1 MWPPVPEYIC
11 QGDIK
16 IPELLHLFLLNLFTA
31 ESPVPKRVHRLV
43 KSMVQSMIYCVKTV
57 KHTQLGIFV
66 KKKPECKQVVEAL
79 NQLGHCILYYEI
91 NALETGYT
99 ENQVNHQ
106 LSRTYIPTGNQPS
119 TFVTFILTSVTTNLL
134 WSLKRDRACFDQGV
148 LVIQAT
154 VECGFTQKRICGMIR
169 TYSQKLSTH
178 NTNQS
183 FGQFGQMV

>member
-31 ESPVPKRVHRLV
+31 ASPVLKRVHRLV

-106 LSRTYIPTGNQPS
+106 LSRTYIPTGDQPS

-134 WSLKRDRACFDQGV
+134 
-148 LVIQAT
+148 
-154 VECGFTQKRICGMIR
+154 
-169 TYSQKLSTH
+169 
-178 NTNQS
+178 
-183 FGQFGQMV
+183 